1 MSGLPDSSAYG
12 PSQSNPNG
20 KDVQIWERPWTLDEM
35 RQTGANWSLA
45 ADSGLFLFLQEFSQ
59 RMLSKTHEIEKQLD
73 GLIRDT
79 KATDCCLHTV
89 FNDFLM
95 LSNTQFIE
103 NVGDFALTFSEIH
116 RNTENN
122 LSCVF
127 LQRVYDEEVE
137 ESVLKPEVPEK
148 QPEQEKTREQK
159 EAELIPKMQE
169 AVNYG
174 LKVLDSAFE
183 QLDIKAGNSDSEDEE
198 ATDRVEPILEPKDL
212 YVDRPLPYLIGSQPF
227 MEQEDVGLGDLSSE
241 EMSIDSDRDSV
252 MESEDGKEADQ
263 SDEDFDQEDEDQGS
277 IKKKPSMMSFDDDEE
292 EDEDGDSDI
301 FGDSDKD
308 DDDDEERKKTGSS
321 SFADELAARIKGEPA
336 SKPEG
341 DPTSLSSAS
350 KKKSKGKTE
359 TKPARVPAVD
369 NDSNQLFEPPK
380 MEDEDFSPFGGKSG
394 LFSGGKGLFDDD
406 DDEEGDLFSDAPKHS
421 VAEEKKKS
429 TGQTS
434 ELPTPLK
441 NKVPSGAVA
450 IFPDKTLFGLCND
463 ADSVGSKENGSPVTS
478 KTQTDPKQASTG
490 VVGGLF
496 DDDEDDDFF
505 NSKSLKRSSSAGQ
518 EKAKVK
524 KTVDLFG
531 GDDEEGDIFSE
542 SSRAPPPLQSKKE
555 VVDEQVKQAA
565 PEKKMPAGA
574 ISMFGPG
581 TKSLLT
587 EGLRKRCPS
596 TSEDSEKSEEN
607 GPSSDIKIAPA
618 KPTEKPQTRGL
629 FSDDEDAQVFLTIPK
644 SRSKPETTSKIKAN
658 NAPLSLFNDEEE
670 EEEEEEDLFASAEK
684 SKSKQAK
691 ATTSQGKKPLSS
703 SLFSDD
709 EDQWMRDKTIVGATE
724 AKPGGMKPRV
734 SAPASLPGVKGSQK
748 SSLFDDDND
757 DLFGAVKETSQKK
770 PQRISLLFQDEDE
783 GVDDKGSL
791 FGSRP
796 AVNNSTPSPVD
807 KQQASVVASEVPSRL
822 DSEKVTTPQE
832 GRFPG
837 EKRVAT
843 KKPDVQSSLLPP
855 EASEAK
861 KKPIGAVSL
870 FGGIDVLAKKTSKS
884 PLDELDGE
892 DDILSKDSRVEKEKG
907 EKEEQDIKV
916 KNKTLSLFDE
926 EDDDWTAPIS
936 IPSSKTDSQNILKA
950 PEERTHTKSTGV
962 FQDEELL
969 FSQTQQKDNDPDVD
983 LFATP
988 SKTVSAKPSSSKSS
1002 APTLFVDDDD
1012 DDLFSSKAPP
1022 PVSDKPRKPTQEES
1036 PSKPVATIAV
1046 PESEKPATS
1055 PVKAKEP
1062 SSQIG
1067 KIQTNLLINPAT
1079 LLPGAVPLIS
1089 GGVSVLPGLVPAA
1102 SLGGLSHS
1110 PSPSLITRSSVS
1122 PILTPVG
1129 GAQAAT
1135 GEGVNFDSPAQ
1146 VTTLQSANKGRTK
1159 GSVRRRPQSRAARQQ
1174 SAQNSI
1180 DEEIQESSGPNPVHP
1195 RPALPNSS
1203 RLTPD
1208 QSSPTLPS
1216 PTNTEP
1222 TTALPFQPPLTDVST
1237 RPSVLTL
1244 PVSTNP
1250 QKIES
1255 AKSISKPKVLPSP
1268 DENDLFGSDGLFGSI
1283 PAPKLTTPSTISETT
1298 TTEDLAGSSVAVRK
1312 GKEKDTAPSIF
1323 DDHSDNLFQ
1332 KVKPRSAQKAT
1343 VSSFLEKDDDEEDI
1357 FGFGKG
1363 STPTAALNSSAN
1375 LTNKDIFQD
1384 QVKPLPQTNKKHTEK
1399 SLDASLFDDNIDIFA
1414 DLTLTSKP
1422 KEKPSK
1428 KRVETKS
1435 LFGDDMDDIFSSG
1448 PAKPVAKTS
1457 VKPKKTPPAL
1467 DASAAEDSTGNIF
1480 DDPLNALG
1488 GT

>member
-12 PSQSNPNG
+12 PSQSNPIG
-20 KDVQIWERPWTLDEM
+20 KDVQIWERPWTLDEI

-103 NVGDFALTFSEIH
+103 N
-116 RNTENN
+116 
-122 LSCVF
+122 
-127 LQRVYDEEVE
+127 RVYDEEVE
-137 ESVLKPEVPEK
+137 ESVPKPEVPEK

-263 SDEDFDQEDEDQGS
+263 SDEDFDQEDGDQGS
-277 IKKKPSMMSFDDDEE
+277 IKKKASMMSFDDEEE

-301 FGDSDKD
+301 FGDSEKD
-308 DDDDEERKKTGSS
+308 DNDDVERKTGSS

-336 SKPEG
+336 SKPEE
-341 DPTSLSSAS
+341 DPTTLSSAS
-350 KKKSKGKTE
+350 MKKSKGKTE
-359 TKPARVPAVD
+359 PKPAKVPAVD

-406 DDEEGDLFSDAPKHS
+406 DDEEGDLFSDAPKHL
-421 VAEEKKKS
+421 VAEEKTKS

-434 ELPTPLK
+434 EPPTPLK
-441 NKVPSGAVA
+441 NKVPLSVVA
-450 IFPDKTLFGLCND
+450 IFPDKTLFGLRND
-463 ADSVGSKENGSPVTS
+463 ADSVRSKENGSPVKS
-478 KTQTDPKQASTG
+478 KTQTAPKQASTG

-496 DDDEDDDFF
+496 DDDEDDNFF
-505 NSKSLKRSSSAGQ
+505 NSKSLKKSSSAGQ
-518 EKAKVK
+518 VKAKVK

-542 SSRAPPPLQSKKE
+542 SSRAPPPLHSNKE
-555 VVDEQVKQAA
+555 VVDEKGKQTA

-596 TSEDSEKSEEN
+596 TSEESEKSEEN

-618 KPTEKPQTRGL
+618 KPTEKPQTLGL
-629 FSDDEDAQVFLTIPK
+629 FSDDEDAQVFPTIPTIPK
-644 SRSKPETTSKIKAN
+644 CQSKLETTSKIKEN
-658 NAPLSLFNDEEE
+658 NSPLSLFNDE

-709 EDQWMRDKTIVGATE
+709 EDQWMRDKTIVGAPE
-724 AKPGGMKPRV
+724 AKLGGMKPSV
-734 SAPASLPGVKGSQK
+734 SAPSSLPGVKGSQK
-748 SSLFDDDND
+748 SSLFDDDKD

-770 PQRISLLFQDEDE
+770 PQRVSLLFQDEDE
-783 GVDDKGSL
+783 DVDDKGSL
-791 FGSRP
+791 FGSKP
-796 AVNNSTPSPVD
+796 AVNNNTPSPVD
-807 KQQASVVASEVPSRL
+807 KPQASVVASEVPSLL

-843 KKPDVQSSLLPP
+843 EKKPDVRSSLLPP

-870 FGGIDVLAKKTSKS
+870 FGGIDVLAKKTNKS

-892 DDILSKDSRVEKEKG
+892 DDFLSKDSHVEKEKG
-907 EKEEQDIKV
+907 EKEEQDIKA

-936 IPSSKTDSQNILKA
+936 IPSSKPDSQNILKA
-950 PEERTHTKSTGV
+950 PEERPHTKSTGV

-988 SKTVSAKPSSSKSS
+988 SKTLSAKPSSSKSS

-1022 PVSDKPRKPTQEES
+1022 PKVSDKPRKPTQEES
-1036 PSKPVATIAV
+1036 TSKPVATVTV
-1046 PESEKPATS
+1046 PKSEKPATS

-1079 LLPGAVPLIS
+1079 LLPGAVPHIP
-1089 GGVSVLPGLVPAA
+1089 GGVSALPRLVPAA

-1110 PSPSLITRSSVS
+1110 PSPSLITRSSHS
-1122 PILTPVG
+1122 PVLTPGG

-1135 GEGVNFDSPAQ
+1135 GEGVSFDSPAQ

-1180 DEEIQESSGPNPVHP
+1180 DQEVENQESSGPNPVHP

-1222 TTALPFQPPLTDVST
+1222 TTALPFQPPLIDVST

-1244 PVSTNP
+1244 PVSTNS
-1250 QKIES
+1250 QKTES
-1255 AKSISKPKVLPSP
+1255 AKSISKPEVLPSP

-1283 PAPKLTTPSTISETT
+1283 PAPKLTTPSIKSETT

-1312 GKEKDTAPSIF
+1312 GKGKDTAPSIF

-1343 VSSFLEKDDDEEDI
+1343 ASSFLVKDDDEEDI

-1375 LTNKDIFQD
+1375 LTKKDIFQD
-1384 QVKPLPQTNKKHTEK
+1384 QVEPLPQTNKKHTDI
-1399 SLDASLFDDNIDIFA
+1399 SLNASLFDDNIDIFA

-1428 KRVETKS
+1428 KKVETKS
-1435 LFGDDMDDIFSSG
+1435 IFGDDMDDIFSSCA
-1448 PAKPVAKTS
+1448 AKPVAKTS
-1457 VKPKKTPPAL
+1457 VKSKKTPPAL
-1467 DASAAEDSTGNIF
+1467 DTSAAEDSTGNIF